1 MEAPTFVEGVHAIM
15 NCNVTEYP
23 DTINTL
29 KRFNL
34 YPEVS
39 NFRLWLNPE
48 FSLLLRCH
56 MNKWIDHLRKIQV
69 AFYYAKDSGNLGQAS
84 KYGKVCFRSSI
95 SCLVVPSIPVR
106 IFWPNFR
113 VPFWQTSCLTPYVRY
128 SEKKKNGK
136 SHNSSWL
143 SQFDWKMPF
152 HFSQEF
158 PLLTYGKHPHF

>member
-1 MEAPTFVEGVHAIM
+1 M

-39 NFRLWLNPE
+39 NFRLWLDPE

-84 KYGKVCFRSSI
+84 KYRKVCFRSSI

-128 SEKKKNGK
+128 SEKKKMARAIIPLDCHSLIGKCRSIFLRNSHFWHMESTHIFKQIPFVAIGK
-136 SHNSSWL
+136 SL
-143 SQFDWKMPF
+143 
-152 HFSQEF
+152 
-158 PLLTYGKHPHF
+158 